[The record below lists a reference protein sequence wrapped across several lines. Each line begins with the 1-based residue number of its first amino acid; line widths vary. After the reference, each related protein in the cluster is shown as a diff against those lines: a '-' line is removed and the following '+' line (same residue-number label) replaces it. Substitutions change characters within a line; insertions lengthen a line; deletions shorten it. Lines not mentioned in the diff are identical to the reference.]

1 MQQISRDSDNVN
13 DSLSKTESAQPHM
26 ATARNHASAISIN
39 RWLAAVVVLQAMILI
54 GQWLAPSLPMA
65 HAQIP
70 DSGAQLQVIIEQS
83 KATNA
88 RLDKII
94 SILEDGKLQVHVAKS
109 DEDKAR

>member
-1 MQQISRDSDNVN
+1 MQHTSFDSDNVN
-13 DSLSKTESAQPHM
+13 DGSSNMAANSQHVLREPH
-26 ATARNHASAISIN
+26 RASAGSAN
-39 RWLAAVVVLQAMILI
+39 RWLAAVVVLQSLILI
-54 GQWLAPSLPMA
+54 GQWLAPSLPVA

-70 DSGAQLQVIIEQS
+70 DSGAQLQLIIDQS